1 MSVEEFERME
11 VGAFLLKLFYFKEQ
25 QKEERKFYA
34 DLVRLQTFKLV
45 NIQLTEKSQL
55 KTPEQLWTYEW
66 DSQKTEEPV
75 RKLSEEEQQKRLQE
89 LRDVAKKV
97 LNG

>member
-11 VGAFLLKLFYFKEQ
+11 VGAFLLKLFYFKQQ

-55 KTPEQLWTYEW
+55 KEPEQLWSFEW
-66 DSQKTEEPV
+66 DKKEAEEPV
-75 RKLSEEEQQKRLQE
+75 RKLSEEEQQERLQE
-89 LRDVAKKV
+89 LREIANKV

>member
-66 DSQKTEEPV
+66 DSQKAEDPV
-75 RKLSEEEQQKRLQE
+75 RKLSEEEQQQKLQE
-89 LRDVAKKV
+89 LRDIAKKV
-97 LNG
+97 FNG

>member
-11 VGAFLLKLFYFKEQ
+11 VGVFLLKLFYFKEQ

-55 KTPEQLWTYEW
+55 TEPEQLWLFEW
-66 DSQKTEEPV
+66 DKKEAEEPV

-89 LRDVAKKV
+89 LREVAKKV